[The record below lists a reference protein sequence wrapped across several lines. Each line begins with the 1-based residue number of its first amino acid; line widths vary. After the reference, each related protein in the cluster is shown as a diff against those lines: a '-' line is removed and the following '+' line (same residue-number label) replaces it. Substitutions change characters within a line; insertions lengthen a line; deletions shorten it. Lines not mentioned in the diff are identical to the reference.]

1 MSARGQALP
10 RPRLSRRAAGL
21 AAISVLLLMALV
33 FPLRQYMIQ
42 RSEITKLERQIQEL
56 EGERVVLERRV
67 ERLRDPEHLERIAR
81 QCLGMVRPGEIAFVA
96 VPEDGESLP
105 PSC

>member
-1 MSARGQALP
+1 MSARGQSLP

-21 AAISVLLLMALV
+21 AAISFVLLMALV

-42 RSEITKLERQIQEL
+42 RSEIVSLERQLSRL
-56 EGERVVLERRV
+56 EEERVMLERRV
-67 ERLRDPEHLERIAR
+67 TRLQEPEYLERIAR

-96 VPEDGESLP
+96 VPEEGAPLP
-105 PSC
+105 AAC

>member
-21 AAISVLLLMALV
+21 AAISFVLLTALV
-33 FPLRQYMIQ
+33 VPLRQFMIQ
-42 RSEITKLERQIQEL
+42 RSEIATLERQIERL

-67 ERLRDPEHLERIAR
+67 TRLQDPEYLERIAR

-96 VPEDGESLP
+96 VPEEGAPLP
-105 PSC
+105 ASC